1 MRTAPAATFRPGGTP
16 IDLDGSAFD
25 RGRRQAERCP
35 GTGPLVRDAIERRL
49 GPVRAILARP
59 SAAEFIARQWAF
71 TAEHDADAA
80 AEVEG
85 IASGYGIP
93 VRDLFASLHAAML
106 LGCDESAPADGCS
119 AWALP
124 HPEFGALLGK
134 NRDLA
139 GAFHAT
145 QRVFRHRDPAWNGRA
160 ILCVGSLGAPGVYS
174 SGVNSDGLALADTQI
189 RAADQGVGLLR
200 YFPMTRVLARCATV
214 EEALDELRSVRHAG
228 GGSLVLADAQGG
240 TAAVELA
247 HRGPA
252 IERGAAGRV
261 ARTNHFVSPELRGRD
276 VDGRGDGRT
285 NSEGRLRRLRTW
297 LDALGAA
304 PGVADAAGVVASHD
318 DAETPGLCRHGGERG
333 STTVSGSVFACRGR
347 RLYSTESHPC
357 SGAWAVYECRQEA
370 AKAAGGPAKQHGGGA

>member
-1 MRTAPAATFRPGGTP
+1 MRTAPAAIFRHGATP
-16 IDLDGSAFD
+16 VDLSGSAFD

-35 GTGPLVRDAIERRL
+35 GTGMLVRDAVERRL
-49 GPVRAILARP
+49 APVRAILVRP
-59 SAAEFIARQWAF
+59 WAAEFISRQWQF
-71 TAEHDADAA
+71 TAEHDPDAL

-93 VRDLFASLHAAML
+93 ARDLFASLHTAL
-106 LGCDESAPADGCS
+106 LLEFDESGAADGCS

-124 HPEFGALLGK
+124 HPELGALLGK
-134 NRDLA
+134 NRDLG

-145 QRVFRHRDPAWNGRA
+145 QRVFRHRDPAWNGRT

-200 YFPMTRVLARCATV
+200 YFAMTRVLARCATV
-214 EEALDELRSVRHAG
+214 EEALDELRGVRHAG
-228 GGSLVLADAQGG
+228 GGSLVLADAQGR
-240 TAAVELA
+240 TAAVELG

-252 IERGAAGRV
+252 TERSASGGI

-276 VDGRGDGRT
+276 VHGSGEGRA

-297 LDALGAA
+297 LDGLGEAVGIA
-304 PGVADAAGVVASHD
+304 EAAGVMASHD
-318 DAETPGLCRHGGERG
+318 GAEAPGLCRHGGGHG
-333 STTVSGSVFACRGR
+333 STTISGSVFACRGR
-347 RLYSTESHPC
+347 RLYFAESNPC
-357 SGAWAVYECRQEA
+357 SAAWVVYDCRQET
-370 AKAAGGPAKQHGGGA
+370 AKAAGGLAKQHGGGA